1 MVEIGIYL
9 RRMVDYTPIS
19 LVESKKK
26 NFTQKTINELI
37 YFLKDFKSKA
47 F

>member
-26 NFTQKTINELI
+26 TLPKKQ
-37 YFLKDFKSKA
+37 
-47 F
+47 